1 MTCESP
7 KISSIIHL
15 CVVDFLVLKLEILKL
30 LKKLCNLKLDVLY
43 FYLHIHGIDFING
56 CYHEFCALLNVFNHI
71 FVV

>member
-1 MTCESP
+1 
-7 KISSIIHL
+7 
-15 CVVDFLVLKLEILKL
+15 
-30 LKKLCNLKLDVLY
+30 VLY